1 MILKYSFILSII
13 KETGYD
19 LQLISYFINTAY
31 EEYHLNL
38 QKAEYH
44 PLIPR
49 YITKLHYQN
58 FNSIRS
64 FLFMFIISLECI
76 VKCIENDIVASSLID
91 CVSLL
96 FAYAPIDH
104 WVF

>member
-1 MILKYSFILSII
+1 MIQ
-13 KETGYD
+13 ETGYD
-19 LQLISYFINTAY
+19 LQLISY
-31 EEYHLNL
+31 YHLNL

-58 FNSIRS
+58 FNSKKMCIKS

-91 CVSLL
+91 CMSLL

-104 WVF
+104 WVFRMLKNG